1 MEFFATC
8 PKGFERLLSQ
18 ELIGFGCKQVRP
30 LKGQVSFAGDVADAY
45 RVCLWSRLASRVILA
60 LGRVDASSSDAL
72 YEGVRSFAWRDHLA
86 LGMTFAVD
94 AHGTNAAL
102 RNTQFVALRAKDAI
116 ADELLARTGAR
127 PVVDTRNPGLTVVVR
142 ISRDKAVVGIDLS
155 GVPLFKRG
163 YESLPGKR
171 APIAPLRPDNA
182 AALLASGGWEAICS
196 KAREKDEVPTL
207 FTLFPGAG
215 SVLVEAAG
223 IALDRAPGLARHRWG
238 FEGWAQHDQ
247 DAWDRLLHEARER
260 ASASRGV
267 GLAARETRK
276 GSETASGQMLHA
288 AGIDVAPRWLREGDE
303 AGRVDLAVLD
313 LSWVDADEPAVQAV
327 ALSQAA
333 RASLEARHAPMVSLS
348 GDAIVDDAVGRDA
361 QAVTSVFVGRDDACI
376 RTYEAGVTR
385 SLQSVEAGGRR
396 IPVYVA
402 ASDQFAARLQKVAK
416 QRAKWARREDV
427 TCYRVYDADLPDY
440 AVTIDRFE
448 ESIETARE
456 TPRVW
461 LQMYEYAAPKGI
473 DETLARKRLLDVL
486 ALAPAILGVDPRN
499 VFLRTRQRSRGGSQY
514 ADEASASPHRG
525 KSRMVGGAEL
535 VPGAHLVDEGGLTFE
550 VNFSTRMDCG
560 IFLDHRETRAM
571 LREMAKRTLGSKRF
585 LNLFAYTGSA
595 TCYAAD
601 GGMRHTTTVDL
612 SRPSL
617 DWARRNMAR
626 NGFAGKEHE
635 FVQADVLA
643 WISEQR
649 HSANRWDLVFC
660 DVPTFSNSQRMRKG
674 SFDVQRDHV
683 ELLIGVSRLLT
694 RGRDGGEGGT
704 CVFSCNLRTFKP
716 DVAALAKAGVAIE
729 DITDQTI
736 PEDFARNKRVHHC
749 YLVRR
754 S

>member
-8 PKGFERLLSQ
+8 PKGFERLLAQ
-18 ELIGFGCKQVRP
+18 ELTGMGCRQVRP
-30 LKGQVSFAGDVADAY
+30 LKGQVSFAGEVGDAY
-45 RVCLWSRLASRVILA
+45 RACLWSRLASRVVLV
-60 LGRVDASSSDAL
+60 LCRVDASSSDAL
-72 YEGVRSFAWRDHLA
+72 YDGVRSYAWPEHLA
-86 LGMTFAVD
+86 LGTTFAID

-116 ADELLARTGAR
+116 TDELLARTGAR
-127 PVVDTRNPGLTVVVR
+127 PVVDAHNPGLTVVVR
-142 ISRDKAVVGIDLS
+142 ISRDRALVGIDLS

-163 YESLPGKR
+163 YESLPGRR
-171 APIAPLRPDNA
+171 APIAPLRPDYA
-182 AALLASGGWEAICS
+182 AALLCSGNWAGICAD
-196 KAREKDEVPTL
+196 AREKGTSPVL
-207 FTLFPGAG
+207 YALYSGAG
-215 SVLVEAAG
+215 SILVEAAG
-223 IALDRAPGLARHRWG
+223 IALDRAPGLSRHRWG
-238 FEGWAQHDQ
+238 FEGWAQHDHES
-247 DAWDRLLHEARER
+247 WERLLGEARER
-260 ASASRGV
+260 ASSSHDV
-267 GLAARETRK
+267 ELVARDVRR
-276 GSETASGQMLHA
+276 GSEGSSTQMLHA
-288 AGIDVAPRWLREGDE
+288 AGIEEVPRWLRENDA
-303 AGRVDLAVLD
+303 AGQVDLAIAD
-313 LSWVDADEPAVQAV
+313 LSWVSVDEPAVQAN
-327 ALSQAA
+327 ALELAA
-333 RASLEARHAPMVSLS
+333 RASREVGEAPMVALS
-348 GDAIVDDAVGRDA
+348 GDAIIDDALGREASDM
-361 QAVTSVFVGRDDACI
+361 TSVLVGRDDACI
-376 RTYEAGVTR
+376 RVYGAAAAGAPQRVDVGDR
-385 SLQSVEAGGRR
+385 HVS
-396 IPVYVA
+396 VYVP
-402 ASDQFAARLQKVAK
+402 ASDQFAARLQKVAR

-448 ESIETARE
+448 ESVETARE

-473 DETLARKRLLDVL
+473 DEELARKRLLDVL
-486 ALAPAILGVDPRN
+486 ALSPAILGVDPRN
-499 VFLRTRQRSRGGSQY
+499 VYLRTRQRARGGSQY
-514 ADEASASPHRG
+514 ADEASAPSRRG
-525 KSRMVGGAEL
+525 KPRVVGGAEL

-571 LREMAKRTLGSKRF
+571 LREMAKRTEGSKRF

-626 NGFAGKEHE
+626 NGFTGKEHE
-635 FVQADVLA
+635 FVQADVLS

-694 RGRDGGEGGT
+694 RGRDGGAGGI

-716 DVAALAKAGVAIE
+716 DVDALAKAGVVIE
-729 DITDQTI
+729 DITEKTI

-749 YLVRR
+749 YLVKRG
-754 S
+754 